1 MNRCLL
7 NVSNDHYSSIQCWPS
22 VALSRTPSSR
32 AASAKFNLSMSRI
45 YGWTET
51 SWVRRTCRTTTY
63 LRTSTAT
70 MSCVVYFSFLHY
82 MFWLWYFWC
91 MLLSKINATIYVY
104 KGSNWGSR
112 TFQGNASKPS
122 KRRVPRP
129 KVGFGAL
136 ERVQYSLSVCG
147 DSRGHIGES
156 WV

>member
-1 MNRCLL
+1 MSEKDMQDDNISAYFYCNNVMRCLFFF
-7 NVSNDHYSSIQCWPS
+7 SSLYVLAMI
-22 VALSRTPSSR
+22 LLMY
-32 AASAKFNLSMSRI
+32 ASQQNKCNNI
-45 YGWTET
+45 NY
-51 SWVRRTCRTTTY
+51 
-63 LRTSTAT
+63 
-70 MSCVVYFSFLHY
+70 Y
-82 MFWLWYFWC
+82 MQV
-91 MLLSKINATIYVY
+91 LLTIYVY